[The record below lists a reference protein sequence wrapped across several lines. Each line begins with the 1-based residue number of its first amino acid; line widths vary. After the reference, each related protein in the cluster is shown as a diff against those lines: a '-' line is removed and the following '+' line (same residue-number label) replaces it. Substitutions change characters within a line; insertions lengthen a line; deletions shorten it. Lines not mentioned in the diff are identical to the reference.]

1 MNEENPSI
9 GAPQENNIAETGSI
23 TAKTARGTVHC
34 ITIVGQI
41 EGHMELPAQNKT
53 TKYEH
58 LIPQITAVEQAEE
71 IDGMLVLLNT
81 VGGDV
86 EAGLAIA
93 ELIAG
98 MTKPTVSLVLGGGHS
113 IGVPLAVAAKKSFI
127 AASAAMTI
135 HPVRMNG
142 TIIAVPQA
150 FEYLA
155 KIQERIVDFITAH
168 SGISAE
174 RLGQLMRETGQLTAD
189 VGTVISGKQAVTLG
203 LIDQVGTLS
212 DALDAL
218 YEMIAA
224 RRNSGN
230 RPHRRHFHKN
240 PRHVRGFLYQCGRK
254 FRFAELSE
262 TMNVSALCAAH
273 SLSIETVCFNRS
285 KPKGPVTRRGL
296 LLPDFH
302 IVSLFSAG
310 YFPLSF

>member
-1 MNEENPSI
+1 MAEENPTI
-9 GAPQENNIAETGSI
+9 QAPEENNIAETGSI

-71 IDGMLVLLNT
+71 IDGMLILLNT

-150 FEYLA
+150 FEYLS
-155 KIQERIVDFITAH
+155 KIQERIVDFITGH
-168 SGISAE
+168 SRISAE
-174 RLGQLMRETGQLTAD
+174 RLQRLMRETGQLTAD
-189 VGTVISGKQAVTLG
+189 VGTVISGKQAVELG
-203 LIDQVGTLS
+203 LIDAVGTLS
-212 DALDAL
+212 EALDAL
-218 YEMIAA
+218 YGMI
-224 RRNSGN
+224 GKT
-230 RPHRRHFHKN
+230 P
-240 PRHVRGFLYQCGRK
+240 
-254 FRFAELSE
+254 E
-262 TMNVSALCAAH
+262 T
-273 SLSIETVCFNRS
+273 
-285 KPKGPVTRRGL
+285 
-296 LLPDFH
+296 
-302 IVSLFSAG
+302 
-310 YFPLSF
+310 

>member
-1 MNEENPSI
+1 MAEDNPTI
-9 GAPQENNIAETGSI
+9 QTPEENNIAETGSI

-71 IDGMLVLLNT
+71 IDGMLILLNT

-155 KIQERIVDFITAH
+155 KIQERIVDFITGH
-168 SGISAE
+168 SHITAE
-174 RLGQLMRETGQLTAD
+174 RLQRLMRETGQLTAD
-189 VGTVISGKQAVTLG
+189 VGTVISGKQAVELG
-203 LIDQVGTLS
+203 LIDAVGTLS

-218 YEMIAA
+218 YDMIGK
-224 RRNSGN
+224 S
-230 RPHRRHFHKN
+230 PT
-240 PRHVRGFLYQCGRK
+240 
-254 FRFAELSE
+254 S
-262 TMNVSALCAAH
+262 
-273 SLSIETVCFNRS
+273 
-285 KPKGPVTRRGL
+285 
-296 LLPDFH
+296 
-302 IVSLFSAG
+302 
-310 YFPLSF
+310 